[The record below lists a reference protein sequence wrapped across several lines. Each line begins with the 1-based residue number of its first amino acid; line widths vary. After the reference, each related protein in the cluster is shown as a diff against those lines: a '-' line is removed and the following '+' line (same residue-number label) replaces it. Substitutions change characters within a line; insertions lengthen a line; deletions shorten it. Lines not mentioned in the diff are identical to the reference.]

1 MEFLNLEPTFG
12 IQNITY
18 EMLEFFSVDF
28 DKDFG
33 LKNLDPTS
41 LATFRKALEASGDV
55 PTLNYYISK
64 LGFNPNDATQY
75 NAGLAVLID

>member
-33 LKNLDPTS
+33 LKNLDPAS
-41 LATFRKALEASGDV
+41 LVTFRKTLEASGD
-55 PTLNYYISK
+55 
-64 LGFNPNDATQY
+64 
-75 NAGLAVLID
+75 